1 MRITG
6 ASNRLQDEDYCF
18 LGENIDFI
26 EDIRDGDM
34 KARGMTG

>member
-1 MRITG
+1 MRIMVF
-6 ASNRLQDEDYCF
+6 SWR